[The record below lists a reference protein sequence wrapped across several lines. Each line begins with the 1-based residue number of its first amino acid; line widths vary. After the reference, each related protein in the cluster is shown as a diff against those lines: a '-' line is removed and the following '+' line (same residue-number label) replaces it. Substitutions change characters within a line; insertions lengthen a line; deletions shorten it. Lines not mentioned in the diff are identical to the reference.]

1 MPQVLENSHNLSA
14 QPCFLTLPGQRGIVG
29 PGTTPE
35 TRFQLVLLCSER
47 LNSKGSH
54 SSYQHEKFT
63 HTTTTGCNLRGT
75 GSARTQPRHRGK
87 HRGSPRG
94 VRPAHRVLGRGS
106 HVVLGDRG
114 APRKPSIPSPPGST
128 LSPPYNKSRKT

>member
-1 MPQVLENSHNLSA
+1 MPQVLENSHNLSV
-14 QPCFLTLPGQRGIVG
+14 QPCFLTLPGQRGIVW

-106 HVVLGDRG
+106 HVVLGDG
-114 APRKPSIPSPPGST
+114 GGSPQTQHPLPARQHT
-128 LSPPYNKSRKT
+128 QPALR